1 MYAIIKSGGK
11 QYRVKQGDVIDI
23 ELIEGEVGAEI
34 LFSDVLF
41 MNDGKT
47 SKVGAPNISGTVVH
61 AEMIGQS
68 KGPKITSL
76 KYKPRQY
83 RKFGHRQHYSR
94 VKITKIDHSKSK

>member
-1 MYAIIKSGGK
+1 MYAIIKTGGK
-11 QYRVKQGDVIDI
+11 QYRVKNGDILDI
-23 ELIEGEVGAEI
+23 ELIDGEAGSEI

-41 MNDGKT
+41 INDGKT
-47 SKVGAPNISGTVVH
+47 TKVGVPHVNGIVVH
-61 AEMIGQS
+61 AEVIGQS

-94 VKITKIDHSKSK
+94 IKITKIDFSK